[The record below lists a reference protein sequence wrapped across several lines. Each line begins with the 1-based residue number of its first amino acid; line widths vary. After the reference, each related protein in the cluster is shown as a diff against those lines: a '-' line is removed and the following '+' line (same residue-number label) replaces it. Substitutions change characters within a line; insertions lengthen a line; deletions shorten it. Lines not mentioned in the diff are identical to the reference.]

1 MTAEIYINAKGSK
14 RFHVPRLPLHSNA
27 TTVRAHCGQYM
38 YRPNILTQRTYE
50 EMLER
55 FQPCKIGCFPEVVED
70 GLAARSL

>member
-1 MTAEIYINAKGSK
+1 MTTEIYINAKGSK

-38 YRPNILTQRTYE
+38 YKPSILTEWTYE

-55 FQPCKIGCFPEVVED
+55 FQPCKSGCFKKEEAH